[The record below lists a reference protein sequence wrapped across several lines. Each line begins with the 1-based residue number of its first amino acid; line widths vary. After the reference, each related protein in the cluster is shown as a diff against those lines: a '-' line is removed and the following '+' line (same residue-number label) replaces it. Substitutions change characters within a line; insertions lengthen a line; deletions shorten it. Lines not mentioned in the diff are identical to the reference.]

1 MLNCRTCLWQCV
13 QPFDRPASLQRIRRN
28 VNPLLHQGQQRLQ
41 STNMY
46 KTGPRPHYPTRVDK
60 LSQSRDEPWK
70 KSAAADN
77 QNKWERAALRQS
89 SSSRDA
95 VGHESANLMKLGK
108 KPLSMS
114 DTDWNR
120 RKQELRY
127 LQDPLELAQFVRA
140 ELNKDKVEEMKQLV
154 QMASHSMACVV
165 SYNHIIDYYL
175 SKSQVTR
182 ALKVYNDVRT
192 PRSLACQG
200 ANLVQMKKRSQF
212 PDSYT
217 YTILLRGLSIN
228 AHMRF
233 EGVLEKALSIYH
245 SLFAP
250 NSRVEPSIIH
260 TNAVLRVCARALD
273 MDALWGVAAQ
283 IPEKGPGA
291 ANATTYNTIINAIR
305 QSILLKA
312 PSGESAEEAAIRKDH
327 SIMEARRLWDDIA
340 GKWRN
345 ADLVIDEEL
354 VCSMGRLLLVGA
366 RPQDWD
372 DVLSL
377 IEQTMDVPR
386 LVPRLGTAERKEA
399 GFAQLRAPS
408 VPKDFR
414 FADDHLA
421 PGNSEPRGEEFLPF
435 TDSLAKNLAFVKPGN
450 NTLSILQ
457 EACLKIAAPKAAQ
470 KYWDMLADTAVYGIK
485 PDLNN
490 LNQQLRN
497 LRQNRSSAA
506 AAELVLRDIVGNG
519 IKPSPGT
526 FRIAMSTCVRDK
538 NNHNSLKH
546 ASQILHAMRDIFED
560 ADAKTVG
567 NYAKLAL
574 DFPLAKGQDLIDT
587 LTSLYPVVTNLRLQL
602 GVGGRDRGNRGNRGA
617 TYRTGE
623 ARQDVLDALRK
634 VYAVYDRLLL
644 SNLIA
649 EEQKQPFKK
658 ERARLSAFILQ
669 QLERDKMR
677 KTRNMETDS
686 TQSAAEFDEHSYLS
700 EDKGSEDADD
710 EFATQRSDER
720 LARRTYESKDGRGT
734 WRSTNSTPQSERK
747 RWGNSA

>member
-28 VNPLLHQGQQRLQ
+28 ANVLLHHGQQRLQ
-41 STNMY
+41 STNTY
-46 KTGPRPHYPTRVDK
+46 KTGTRPQYIARVEK

-70 KSAAADN
+70 NSAAADN
-77 QNKWERAALRQS
+77 QNKWERAALRPS
-89 SSSRDA
+89 TSRDA
-95 VGHESANLMKLGK
+95 EGHESANLMKLGK
-108 KPLSMS
+108 KPLGMS

-120 RKQELRY
+120 RKRELRY

-165 SYNHIIDYYL
+165 SWNHIIDYYL
-175 SKSQVTR
+175 SKSQVSR
-182 ALKVYNDVRT
+182 ALKVYNDVCML
-192 PRSLACQG
+192 PSLACQG

-228 AHMRF
+228 AHMRA

-250 NSRVEPSIIH
+250 TSRVEPSIIH
-260 TNAVLRVCARALD
+260 TNAALRVCARALD
-273 MDALWGVAAQ
+273 MDALWGVAAK

-305 QSILLKA
+305 QSILLEA
-312 PSGESAEEAAIRKDH
+312 PSGESAEGAATRKDR
-327 SIMEARRLWDDIA
+327 SITEARRLWDDIA

-345 ADLVIDEEL
+345 ADLVIDEAL
-354 VCSMGRLLLVGA
+354 VCSMGRLMLLGA

-377 IEQTMDVPR
+377 VEQTMDVPR

-399 GFAQLRAPS
+399 GFSQLRAPG
-408 VPKDFR
+408 VPER
-414 FADDHLA
+414 FKFTDDHLT
-421 PGNSEPRGEEFLPF
+421 PGNSERRGEEFLPF
-435 TDSLAKNLAFVKPGN
+435 TGNLAKNLAFVKPGN

-490 LNQQLRN
+490 LNQHLRN

-506 AAELVLRDIVGNG
+506 TAELILKDIVGNG
-519 IKPSPGT
+519 IKPAPGT

-546 ASQILHAMRDIFED
+546 ASQILHAMSETSEN

-567 NYAKLAL
+567 KYAQLAL
-574 DFPLAKGQDLIDT
+574 SFPLAKGQDLIDA

-602 GVGGRDRGNRGNRGA
+602 GVGERDRRNRGA
-617 TYRTGE
+617 THRTDE
-623 ARQDVLDALRK
+623 ARQDVLDALRRC
-634 VYAVYDRLLL
+634 YAVYDRLLL

-649 EEQKQPFKK
+649 EEQKKPFKK
-658 ERARLSAFILQ
+658 ERARLSAFIQ
-669 QLERDKMR
+669 REVEKVNMRKSRNKETDTTQLEED
-677 KTRNMETDS
+677 
-686 TQSAAEFDEHSYLS
+686 FDEHSYLS
-700 EDKGSEDADD
+700 EDKGSEDAGH
-710 EFATQRSDER
+710 ESVTQRTDGPP
-720 LARRTYESKDGRGT
+720 AWRTNDSKDGRGT
-734 WRSTNSTPQSERK
+734 WRARDSRPQGERK
-747 RWGNSA
+747 RWGNRA

>member
-41 STNMY
+41 GTNNY
-46 KTGPRPHYPTRVDK
+46 TTGTRPHYLARVDK

-70 KSAAADN
+70 KSAAAES
-77 QNKWERAALRQS
+77 QNKWERAALRQLP
-89 SSSRDA
+89 SRDA
-95 VGHESANLMKLGK
+95 EGHESANLMRLGK
-108 KPLSMS
+108 KPLGMS

-140 ELNKDKVEEMKQLV
+140 ELDKDKVEEMKQLV
-154 QMASHSMACVV
+154 LMASHSMECVV

-175 SKSQVTR
+175 SKSQVSR
-182 ALKVYNDVRT
+182 ALKVYNEVRT
-192 PRSLACQG
+192 LRSLACQG

-228 AHMRF
+228 AQMRA

-260 TNAVLRVCARALD
+260 TNAALRVCARALD
-273 MDALWGVAAQ
+273 MDALWGVAAKV
-283 IPEKGPGA
+283 PEKGPGA

-312 PSGESAEEAAIRKDH
+312 PSGESAEEAATRIDR
-327 SIMEARRLWDDIA
+327 SIVEARRLWDDIA

-399 GFAQLRAPS
+399 GFRQLRAPS
-408 VPKDFR
+408 VPEGFK

-421 PGNSEPRGEEFLPF
+421 PGKSEPRGEEFLPF
-435 TDSLAKNLAFVKPGN
+435 TGSLAKNLAFVKPGN
-450 NTLSILQ
+450 NTLSVLQ

-506 AAELVLRDIVGNG
+506 ATELVLKDIVGNG
-519 IKPSPGT
+519 IRPSPGT
-526 FRIAMSTCVRDK
+526 FRIAMSTCVRDR

-546 ASQILHAMRDIFED
+546 ASQILHAMKDVYED
-560 ADAKTVG
+560 ADAKAVG
-567 NYAKLAL
+567 MYAQLAL
-574 DFPLAKGQDLIDT
+574 NFPLAKGQDLVDA

-602 GVGGRDRGNRGNRGA
+602 GVGGRKRIGGA
-617 TYRTGE
+617 TYKTGE
-623 ARQDVLDALRK
+623 ARQDVLDVLRK

-649 EEQKQPFKK
+649 EEQKQSFKK
-658 ERARLSAFILQ
+658 ERARLSAFILKQ
-669 QLERDKMR
+669 VEKDNMR
-677 KTRNMETDS
+677 KIRDMETAT
-686 TQSAAEFDEHSYLS
+686 TQSEEEFDEHSYLG
-700 EDKGSEDADD
+700 EDKESEDAGH
-710 EFATQRSDER
+710 ESVTQRMDKPP
-720 LARRTYESKDGRGT
+720 ARRTNESKDGRGA
-734 WRSTNSTPQSERK
+734 WRTRDSIPQSERK
-747 RWGNSA
+747 RWSNSV

>member
-13 QPFDRPASLQRIRRN
+13 QPFDRPASLQRIHRN
-28 VNPLLHQGQQRLQ
+28 VNPLLHQSQQRLQ
-41 STNMY
+41 STNIY
-46 KTGPRPHYPTRVDK
+46 KTGTRPHYLQRVEK
-60 LSQSRDEPWK
+60 LSQGRNEPWK
-70 KSAAADN
+70 NSAAAKN

-89 SSSRDA
+89 PSKDA
-95 VGHESANLMKLGK
+95 EGHESANLMKLGK
-108 KPLSMS
+108 KPLGMS

-165 SYNHIIDYYL
+165 SWNHIIDYYL
-175 SKSQVTR
+175 SKSQVSR
-182 ALKVYNDVRT
+182 ALKVYNE
-192 PRSLACQG
+192 
-200 ANLVQMKKRSQF
+200 MKKRSQF

-228 AHMRF
+228 AQMRA

-260 TNAVLRVCARALD
+260 TNAALRVCARALD
-273 MDALWGVAAQ
+273 MDALWGIAAK

-312 PSGESAEEAAIRKDH
+312 PSGESAEEAATRKDR

-354 VCSMGRLLLVGA
+354 VCSMGRLLLLGA

-386 LVPRLGTAERKEA
+386 LVPRLSTKERKEA
-399 GFAQLRAPS
+399 GFPQLRSPS
-408 VPKDFR
+408 VLHDFK

-421 PGNSEPRGEEFLPF
+421 PGNPEPRGEEFLPF
-435 TDSLAKNLAFVKPGN
+435 TGSLAKNLTFVKPGN

-457 EACLKIAAPKAAQ
+457 EACLKVAAPKAAQ

-506 AAELVLRDIVGNG
+506 AAELVLRDILGNK
-519 IKPSPGT
+519 IKPGRGT

-546 ASQILHAMRDIFED
+546 ATQILHAMEETFED

-567 NYAKLAL
+567 MYAQLAL
-574 DFPLAKGQDLIDT
+574 SFPLAKGQDLIDS
-587 LTSLYPVVTNLRLQL
+587 LTSLYPVITNLRLRL
-602 GVGGRDRGNRGNRGA
+602 GVGGRGTRKRGA
-617 TYRTGE
+617 TYLTGE

-634 VYAVYDRLLL
+634 AYAVYDRLLL

-649 EEQKQPFKK
+649 EEQKQPFKQ
-658 ERARLSAFILQ
+658 ERARLSAFIQ
-669 QLERDKMR
+669 KQVVGDNMR
-677 KTRNMETDS
+677 KIRDMETN
-686 TQSAAEFDEHSYLS
+686 TAQSEEEFDEHSYLS
-700 EDKGSEDADD
+700 EDKGSEDAGH
-710 EFATQRSDER
+710 EPVTQRTDEPP
-720 LARRTYESKDGRGT
+720 AWRTNDSKERRGT
-734 WRSTNSTPQSERK
+734 WRTRDPKPHSERK
-747 RWGNSA
+747 P

>member
-41 STNMY
+41 SST
-46 KTGPRPHYPTRVDK
+46 RPHFLGRVEK

-70 KSAAADN
+70 NSAAAEN
-77 QNKWERAALRQS
+77 QKKWERAALRQS
-89 SSSRDA
+89 PSRDA
-95 VGHESANLMKLGK
+95 EGHESANLMKLGK
-108 KPLSMS
+108 KPLGMS

-175 SKSQVTR
+175 SKSQVR
-182 ALKVYNDVRT
+182 SALKVYNDVRT
-192 PRSLACQG
+192 LQSLACQG
-200 ANLVQMKKRSQF
+200 ANLVQMKKRAQF

-228 AHMRF
+228 AHMRA

-273 MDALWGVAAQ
+273 MDALWGVAAK

-312 PSGESAEEAAIRKDH
+312 PSGESAEQAATRKDH
-327 SIMEARRLWDDIA
+327 SITEARRLWDDIA

-354 VCSMGRLLLVGA
+354 VCSMGRLMLLGA

-399 GFAQLRAPS
+399 GFSQLRAPS
-408 VPKDFR
+408 VPKDFK

-421 PGNSEPRGEEFLPF
+421 PGNPEPRGEEFLPF
-435 TDSLAKNLAFVKPGN
+435 TGSLAKNLAFVKPGN

-497 LRQNRSSAA
+497 LRQNRASAA
-506 AAELVLRDIVGNG
+506 AAELVLRDVVGNG

-526 FRIAMSTCVRDK
+526 FRIAMSTCGRDK

-546 ASQILHAMRDIFED
+546 ASQILHAMKDVFED

-567 NYAKLAL
+567 MYAELAHG
-574 DFPLAKGQDLIDT
+574 FPLAKGQDLIDA

-602 GVGGRDRGNRGNRGA
+602 GVGGRGTNRGA

-623 ARQDVLDALRK
+623 TRQDILDAIRK

-649 EEQKQPFKK
+649 EEQKQLFKK
-658 ERARLSAFILQ
+658 ERARLSAFILKQ
-669 QLERDKMR
+669 VEKDNTRKIRD
-677 KTRNMETDS
+677 METAT
-686 TQSAAEFDEHSYLS
+686 TQSEEEFDEHSYLS
-700 EDKGSEDADD
+700 EDNGSEDTGQESVTHRKDG
-710 EFATQRSDER
+710 SP
-720 LARRTYESKDGRGT
+720 ARRTNNSKNGRDT
-734 WRSTNSTPQSERK
+734 WRTRDSMPQTERK
-747 RWGNSA
+747 RWSNSA